1 MNRFKKPLLTA
12 GVLVGLALIGSL
24 MNSRPSA
31 VQGAE
36 AGPTVT
42 IDPKQL
48 PLPVTGNVQITGT
61 PTISFSNTASSPLYT
76 RDVDNPARRPF
87 QTRLCFTVSFG
98 QPASSC
104 GSLTSQYAVPSDR
117 RLVVEFVSGFC
128 STGPV
133 GGTALTLIRTELST
147 SVSGTTAG
155 HNIPLTAGLGHFD
168 AAQQTRIYADPGT
181 NVNLG
186 SSLSGGSTPSSALC
200 EMTVSGYTITP

>member
-1 MNRFKKPLLTA
+1 MNRFKTPLLTT
-12 GVLVGLALIGSL
+12 GVLVGLALIGSF

-31 VQGAE
+31 VQAADG
-36 AGPTVT
+36 GPTVT

-48 PLPVTGNVQITGT
+48 PLPMTGNVQITGT
-61 PTISFSNTASSPLYT
+61 PSISFSNTASSPLYT

-87 QTRLCFTVSFG
+87 QTTLCLTASFG

-104 GSLTSQYAVPSDR
+104 GSTTSQYAVPSDR
-117 RLVVEFVSGFC
+117 RLVIEFVSGFC

-133 GGTALTLIRTELST
+133 GGTALTILRTELN
-147 SVSGTTAG
+147 TTVAG
-155 HNIPLTAGLGHFD
+155 IPVQHNIPLTPGLGHFD

-186 SSLSGGSTPSSALC
+186 GSLSAGSTPTSVIC
-200 EMTVSGYTITP
+200 DITMSGYTITP